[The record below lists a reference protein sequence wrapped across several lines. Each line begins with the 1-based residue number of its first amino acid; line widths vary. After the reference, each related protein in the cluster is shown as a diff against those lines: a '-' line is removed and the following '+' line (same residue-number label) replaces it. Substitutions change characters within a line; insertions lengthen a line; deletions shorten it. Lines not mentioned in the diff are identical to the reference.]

1 MFHLI
6 SFTIFLGSLFG
17 SSAAT
22 PGLFNQLQTTT
33 SAFGQKPTGLFG
45 TPTSS
50 TTGTGFSSGFGA
62 GLFGQSTSG
71 QTVYSLKDSF
81 VVVRPDAKND
91 KNLCFTKIENKMFT

>member
-22 PGLFNQLQTTT
+22 PGLFGQLQTTT

-50 TTGTGFSSGFGA
+50 TTGTGFGSGFGT

-71 QTVYSLKDSF
+71 QTVCSLKDSF
-81 VVVRPDAKND
+81 VVRPDAKND
-91 KNLCFTKIENKMFT
+91 KNLSFSKIENKMFT